1 MVSHQL
7 VYYGFRLSHQK
18 RSPLQS
24 HKDKAYGTLLPGICI
39 RTASSITGK
48 NWSRYRGAERSK
60 LFFTLISKLCQKIVK
75 RFYRM
80 SDPPNMLVSAM
91 SFNDWGILWAV
102 PSIHCSNIWKKFG
115 EIDFFFSS

>member
-39 RTASSITGK
+39 RTAASL
-48 NWSRYRGAERSK
+48 ERIGVESAPGVFQTFFYFDLSQNCVKK
-60 LFFTLISKLCQKIVK
+60 L
-75 RFYRM
+75 
-80 SDPPNMLVSAM
+80 
-91 SFNDWGILWAV
+91 
-102 PSIHCSNIWKKFG
+102 
-115 EIDFFFSS
+115 

>member
-39 RTASSITGK
+39 RTAASL
-48 NWSRYRGAERSK
+48 ERIGVESVPAPGVFQT
-60 LFFTLISKLCQKIVK
+60 FFTLISHKIVSKIVK

-80 SDPPNMLVSAM
+80 FVHICSLALCHLTI
-91 SFNDWGILWAV
+91 GILWAV
-102 PSIHCSNIWKKFG
+102 P
-115 EIDFFFSS
+115 

>member
-39 RTASSITGK
+39 RTAASL
-48 NWSRYRGAERSK
+48 ERIGVESVPAPGVFQT
-60 LFFTLISKLCQKIVK
+60 FFTLISHKIVSK
-75 RFYRM
+75 
-80 SDPPNMLVSAM
+80 NCKT
-91 SFNDWGILWAV
+91 ILPYVCPYKYAR
-102 PSIHCSNIWKKFG
+102 
-115 EIDFFFSS
+115 

>member
-39 RTASSITGK
+39 RTAASLERIGVGTGGVL
-48 NWSRYRGAERSK
+48 NVPNF
-60 LFFTLISKLCQKIVK
+60 FFTLISKLCQNCETILPKIH
-75 RFYRM
+75 
-80 SDPPNMLVSAM
+80 A
-91 SFNDWGILWAV
+91 
-102 PSIHCSNIWKKFG
+102 C
-115 EIDFFFSS
+115 